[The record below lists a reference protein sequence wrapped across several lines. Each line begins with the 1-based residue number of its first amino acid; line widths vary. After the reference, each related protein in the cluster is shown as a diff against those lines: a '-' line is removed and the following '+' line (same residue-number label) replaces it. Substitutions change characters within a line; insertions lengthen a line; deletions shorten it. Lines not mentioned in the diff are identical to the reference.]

1 VKRPED
7 IDSELEVGDALWRNQ
22 KVTLT
27 LSIILL
33 LLVIGSNVQIASA
46 LINRFPLREF
56 VYTQNA
62 AAVCT
67 FSPIDEPG
75 FVSDASVKNYAATIA
90 VDLNTLDFAN
100 WRSDINRVVN
110 ASFTQEARTSYLAAL
125 KDSQILQAVLRQ
137 RYALTA
143 IVRDE
148 SPVSIM
154 SQGIVDGRYQWRVLV
169 PITVSYATDKD
180 FRPENR
186 DLEIVLVRAPV
197 ASNNHYGVL
206 VDGVFSTQT
215 LAPDQERQQPNI
227 EPAKPDQ

>member
-1 VKRPED
+1 MKTPDE
-7 IDSELEVGDALWRNQ
+7 IDKELEIGDALWRNQ

-27 LSIILL
+27 LAIILL
-33 LLVIGSNVQIASA
+33 VLVIGSNIQIASA
-46 LINRFPLREF
+46 LLNRFPLREF

-67 FSPIDEPG
+67 FSPVDEPG
-75 FVSDASVKNYAATIA
+75 FVTEANVKNYAATIA

-100 WRSDINRVVN
+100 WRADINRVVN
-110 ASFTQEARTSYLAAL
+110 ASFTKEARETYLGAL
-125 KDSQILQAVLRQ
+125 RDSQILQTVLRQ
-137 RYALTA
+137 RYALTS

-148 SPVSIM
+148 EPVVIL
-154 SQGIVDGRYQWRVLV
+154 SQGVQDGRYQWRVRV
-169 PITVSYATDKD
+169 PITVSYATDRD

-206 VDGVFSTQT
+206 VNGVFSTQT
-215 LAPDQERQQPNI
+215 LAPNEQQSRFDD
-227 EPAKPDQ
+227 PAASGQ